1 LISVEKKFLIEN
13 DFMIY
18 YFCFTTL
25 SNIILGS
32 LTSETNTE
40 KEEKKSSILILF
52 SLYKYI

>member
-1 LISVEKKFLIEN
+1 
-13 DFMIY
+13 MIY